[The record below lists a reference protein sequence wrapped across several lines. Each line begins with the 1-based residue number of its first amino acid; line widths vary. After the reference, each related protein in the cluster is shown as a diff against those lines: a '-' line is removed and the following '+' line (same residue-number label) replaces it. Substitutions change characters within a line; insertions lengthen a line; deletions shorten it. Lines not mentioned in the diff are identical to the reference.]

1 MSEDIG
7 QIPAHGETKR
17 LTEVSSGTKC
27 TLARIERLG
36 PRLHPPRKHDHPHKT
51 WSESWADEWRENWE
65 RRKKKKRRG
74 WTSAMRRH
82 WFGEDDE
89 RDDDPDCPYRQT
101 RRPVGRGL
109 MRRLMDL
116 GITKGCVFEVVQSGG
131 SGPVLIQVRGTR
143 IAVGKNLACRILV
156 KEVS

>member
-1 MSEDIG
+1 MSEDIE
-7 QIPAHGETKR
+7 QIPSHTETKR

-27 TLARIERLG
+27 TLVSIERFG
-36 PRLHPPRKHDHPHKT
+36 PRRHPPRKHHH
-51 WSESWADEWRENWE
+51 SHRSWADEWRENWD
-65 RRKKKKRRG
+65 RRKKKRRG

-89 RDDDPDCPYRQT
+89 HEEDADCPYRQM
-101 RRPVGRGL
+101 RRPVGRGQ

-131 SGPVLIQVRGTR
+131 SGPVLIEVRGTR

-156 KEVS
+156 KEVP